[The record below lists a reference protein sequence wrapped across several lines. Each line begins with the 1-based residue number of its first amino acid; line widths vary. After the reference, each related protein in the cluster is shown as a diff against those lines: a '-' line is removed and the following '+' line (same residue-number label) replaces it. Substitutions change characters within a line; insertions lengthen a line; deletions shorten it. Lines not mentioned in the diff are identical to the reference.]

1 MLGELQKRPYDICHL
16 LSRVSPLDSKIT
28 FSYKWLK
35 SRAQLVTHR
44 IFVSTIYL
52 VETTLTEIRRDSKPK
67 CIIHIQKWLDPFKQ
81 TKIPSDHFRV
91 SLYVAGFSPQLF
103 SESVSWIW
111 INWIDNFGNLACFK
125 FLITFDHVSDVS
137 SVYIYFDKACLSNL
151 EIK

>member
-91 SLYVAGFSPQLF
+91 SLYVAGFSHSCFPSQFLGF
-103 SESVSWIW
+103 GSIGLTTLVIW
-111 INWIDNFGNLACFK
+111 LASNSSLH
-125 FLITFDHVSDVS
+125 LITCLTWAVYTFTLTRHV
-137 SVYIYFDKACLSNL
+137 
-151 EIK
+151 